1 MRSIGILLVA
11 GILLCLVSADDD
23 TSPLRFPPKPPIP
36 GPYVAPKEPKYN
48 YAEVLHKSYLFY
60 HAQKSGI
67 LPYQRLAWRGDSCK
81 VCVGD
86 FGEDLSRG
94 WYEAANTMK
103 WGLPFGWTVTQLAFN
118 IVMFEEA
125 MNSVDELAE
134 GLELI
139 KWGADYLLNC
149 HYNDTHIV
157 GQLGTS
163 ALGPI
168 SKQIE
173 LDVDFNY
180 WGPPEEYEQW
190 VPTGLPHKAYYI
202 TPDNPSSEI
211 AAEYGAA
218 MAAISIPWRKHNATF
233 ADELVDHAKRL
244 FQFATDYPG
253 SYVTSRDNAYQ
264 WATFWYPSTRY
275 DDEIAW
281 CASWIYAAT
290 KEPVWLDTAKK
301 WYMIASD
308 SWQEYS
314 WDEKGG
320 ALHTLLYA
328 FTGEGLFYKNAMDYF
343 NQFLPSPQQIVKF
356 TPRGLAYIEHWGSVG
371 YSGNVAFLMMAFAKA
386 IGYHTKEA
394 KDMTTFAIQQINYA
408 LGDYGYSW
416 VVGFGED
423 YPSKPYHKSSYNSY
437 IDYPMRGKFQDMVEE
452 DFSESKTGQRF
463 ILYGAVEGGPNV
475 DDSWHDDR
483 TNYEY
488 SEVTQDYNAAWTG
501 AIAGLIDFY
510 GPEKFEPYTDCELD
524 LGWTHPNASTP
535 PFWPDDDC
543 YHTCNT
549 GCPRGQMKSS
559 FSWRLLVE
567 PDKINRNLDMLYP
580 GHGNTRAAALQ
591 GKKEEDEVKIDK
603 QSPSTPHENNHME
616 NTPATENNVHNHN
629 PTYDEAS
636 SGARHLPI
644 FATLCIVFVSL
655 YVLLW

>member
-1 MRSIGILLVA
+1 MHTLLTFSIALFLTGLVR
-11 GILLCLVSADDD
+11 ADDD
-23 TSPLRFPPKPPIP
+23 TSPLTFPVKPPP
-36 GPYVAPKEPKYN
+36 EGPYVAPLEPKYN
-48 YAEVLHKSYLFY
+48 YAEVMHKSYLFY
-60 HAQKSGI
+60 HAQKSGN
-67 LPYQRLAWRGDSCK
+67 LPYQRMAWRGDSCK

-86 FGEDLSRG
+86 YGEDLSHG

-118 IVMFEEA
+118 IMMFEDS
-125 MNSVDELAE
+125 MNSIDELAE
-134 GLELI
+134 GLELL
-139 KWGADYLLNC
+139 KWGADYLVNA
-149 HYNDTHIV
+149 HHNDTHIV

-211 AAEYGAA
+211 AGEYSAA
-218 MAAISIPWRKHNATF
+218 LAAISIPWRKHNATF
-233 ADELVDHAKRL
+233 ADELVDRAKRMYN
-244 FQFATDYPG
+244 FATENPG
-253 SYVTSRDNAYQ
+253 SYVSSRQNAYQ
-264 WATFWYPSTRY
+264 WAAFWYPSTRFE
-275 DDEIAW
+275 DELAW
-281 CASWIYAAT
+281 SAAWIYAAT
-290 KEPVWLDTAKK
+290 KEPEWLERAKK
-301 WYMIASD
+301 WYNASSD

-328 FTGEGLFYKNAMDYF
+328 VTKEDIFYKNAMDYF
-343 NQFLPSPQQIVKF
+343 NQFLPSPKQIVKF

-371 YSGNVAFLMMAFAKA
+371 YSGNVAFLMMAFAKS
-386 IGYHTKEA
+386 IGYDKPESEA
-394 KDMTTFAIQQINYA
+394 LTTFSIQQINYA

-416 VVGFGED
+416 VVGFGD
-423 YPSKPYHKSSYNSY
+423 NYPSKPYHKSSYNSY
-437 IDYPMRGKFQDMVEE
+437 IDYPMRGQFQDKVEE

-501 AIAGLIDFY
+501 AIAGLIDYY
-510 GPEKFEPYTDCELD
+510 GADKFEPYTDCDLD
-524 LGWTHPNASTP
+524 LGWSHPNASDP
-535 PFWPDDDC
+535 PAWPDDDC

-549 GCPRGQMKSS
+549 GCPRGEMKSS
-559 FSWRLLVE
+559 YSWRLLME
-567 PDKINRNLDMLYP
+567 PETIKGNMDTLYP
-580 GHGNTRAAALQ
+580 GEGDVRAATFEGSKVDDHPTHMANAPPDVNRPGNSSRGKHGINTQSSVASTSFVRNMSIASAGLLAL
-591 GKKEEDEVKIDK
+591 
-603 QSPSTPHENNHME
+603 T
-616 NTPATENNVHNHN
+616 TAF
-629 PTYDEAS
+629 
-636 SGARHLPI
+636 L
-644 FATLCIVFVSL
+644 FF
-655 YVLLW
+655 